1 LSGVSHNCGIFHCNI
16 LDRMSKHSEQACD
29 HVAAVKALND
39 QLRDAHDRKAV
50 PWMIASL
57 NAELGIAL
65 KLADVESNLAI
76 VEELE
81 AIRTSLVGNQ
91 RAAYTVNVHGEMP
104 EGLAERV
111 TANLRANG
119 LTA

>member
-1 LSGVSHNCGIFHCNI
+1 MFTSNII
-16 LDRMSKHSEQACD
+16 LDMSTNKEQARN
-29 HVAAVKALND
+29 HIAAVKALND

-50 PWMIASL
+50 PWVITSL

-81 AIRTSLVGNQ
+81 NIRTTLVGNQ
-91 RAAYTVNVHGEMP
+91 REEYTGQMP
-104 EGLAERV
+104 EGLVDRV
-111 TANLRANG
+111 AANMRANG